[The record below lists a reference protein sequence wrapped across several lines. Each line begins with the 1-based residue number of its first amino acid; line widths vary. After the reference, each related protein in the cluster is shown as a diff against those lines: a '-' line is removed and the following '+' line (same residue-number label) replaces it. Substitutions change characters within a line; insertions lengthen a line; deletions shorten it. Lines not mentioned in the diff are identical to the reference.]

1 VRYLNRAMVVPLVKN
16 LGTLVTYSHTHSL
29 AVVEFTRDFLLNPVG
44 LLAHMVLPNSSA
56 LRPLCGFSQ
65 GVGSSS
71 MISIQSG
78 FASVNVR
85 HLIGIPLIHIRT
97 DGKTK

>member
-1 VRYLNRAMVVPLVKN
+1 
-16 LGTLVTYSHTHSL
+16 
-29 AVVEFTRDFLLNPVG
+29 
-44 LLAHMVLPNSSA
+44 
-56 LRPLCGFSQ
+56 
-65 GVGSSS
+65 